1 LALNYGLVPP
11 RLVHGIVKLLLVLL
25 SDESVLLKLVQEL
38 SGLNVSLLLQR
49 LVLPQNLSAFFLFLI
64 KRLLLVEELGL
75 QLL

>member
-64 KRLLLVEELGL
+64 KHLLLVEELGL

>member
-1 LALNYGLVPP
+1 MALNYGLVPP